1 MRPIFTLSIIFFALT
16 QIVSPQENDNLEAII
31 DQIQQKY
38 EKINDFNSK
47 FTQEATVRALNQ
59 VQKANGEV
67 WFKKPGKM
75 RWNYYR
81 PTKDQ
86 IVSDGITLW
95 FYNEEENQVI
105 ESFLNEV
112 METPTTTVL
121 LSWLGNINKLFN
133 ASFSA
138 NNQFK
143 GNEIYLIDL
152 LPKEQDEEYNKS
164 TVAFDKKSLLVKTIY
179 LYDPFGNLTIIRL
192 RDILTNKGVPDS
204 KFKFNVPK
212 GAEIVRLPPSKKQ

>member
-1 MRPIFTLSIIFFALT
+1 VRPIFTLSIIFFALT

-95 FYNEEENQVI
+95 IYNEEENQVI
-105 ESFLNEV
+105 ESSLSEV
-112 METPTTTVL
+112 MDTQATTTL
-121 LSWLGNINKLFN
+121 LSGLGNLKELFN
-133 ASFSA
+133 PSFSKDH
-138 NNQFK
+138 QFK
-143 GNEIYLIDL
+143 ENESHLIDL
-152 LPKEQDEEYNKS
+152 LPKGGGEEYSKW
-164 TVAFDKKSLLVKTIY
+164 TVAVDKKSLLVETIY

>member
-1 MRPIFTLSIIFFALT
+1 MRFIFTLSIIFFALF
-16 QIVSPQENDNLEAII
+16 QIVWPQESNKLEAII
-31 DQIQQKY
+31 DKIQQKY

-47 FTQEATVRALNQ
+47 FTQEATVRALDQ

-75 RWNYYR
+75 RWNYFR

-112 METPTTTVL
+112 METPTTTTL
-121 LSWLGNINKLFN
+121 LSGLGNINKLFN
-133 ASFSA
+133 ASFST

-152 LPKEQDEEYNKS
+152 LPKEQDEEYNKA
-164 TVAFDKKSLLVKTIY
+164 TVAVDKKSLLVKTIY

-192 RDILTNKGVPDS
+192 RDIQTNKGIPDS
-204 KFKFNVPK
+204 MFKFNVPK

>member
-1 MRPIFTLSIIFFALT
+1 VRPIFTLSIIFFALT

-31 DQIQQKY
+31 DKIQQKY

-86 IVSDGITLW
+86 IVSNGITLW
-95 FYNEEENQVI
+95 FYYEEENQVI

-112 METPTTTVL
+112 METPTTTTL
-121 LSWLGNINKLFN
+121 LSGLGNINKLFN
-133 ASFSA
+133 ASFSTS
-138 NNQFK
+138 NQFK

-152 LPKEQDEEYNKS
+152 
-164 TVAFDKKSLLVKTIY
+164 I
-179 LYDPFGNLTIIRL
+179 
-192 RDILTNKGVPDS
+192 
-204 KFKFNVPK
+204 
-212 GAEIVRLPPSKKQ
+212 